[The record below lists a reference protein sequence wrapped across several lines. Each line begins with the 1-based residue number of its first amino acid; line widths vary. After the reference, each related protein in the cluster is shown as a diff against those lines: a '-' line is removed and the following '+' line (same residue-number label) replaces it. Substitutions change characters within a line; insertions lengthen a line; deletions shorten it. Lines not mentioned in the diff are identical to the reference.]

1 MTGLKR
7 RRIHVEDEEK
17 REEEEEEEI
26 RNDVCC

>member
-17 REEEEEEEI
+17 GEEEEEEEI